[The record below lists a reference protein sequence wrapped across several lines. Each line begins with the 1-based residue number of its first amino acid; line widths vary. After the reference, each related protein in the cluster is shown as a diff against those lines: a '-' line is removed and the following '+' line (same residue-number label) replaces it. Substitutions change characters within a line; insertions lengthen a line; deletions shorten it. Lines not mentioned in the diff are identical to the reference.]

1 MVHSGA
7 ARTNAAVN
15 EARLALRLAWRNL
28 GRNRRRSLIT
38 GAAIAF
44 ALFFAV
50 ILRSLQLGVYNHMV
64 ATVVGSMSGY
74 VQVSDT
80 AYWPSQNLDYA
91 LYEDPTWLEELRAN
105 PDVATAYPRLQ
116 GFALLSAGERS
127 GVAQWI
133 GLSPEEAAAPLWQ
146 ARLASGSWTAAP
158 GSLWLGKRLAE
169 QLRVTVGDSVVA
181 LGQGYQGSMAGASW
195 VVAGTLNL
203 GNPELE
209 KRSAVVELSEAQAFA
224 GAYGLWSY
232 VQVTPRRIELSE
244 DPTGELAA
252 QHPLAGAHFLG
263 WQTRMPELI
272 QAIQADST
280 GGRIILFV
288 LYVVIGF
295 GLLGTMIMLA
305 NERQREFAMQ
315 LAMGMGRGILA
326 GTVFIEVLLLSA
338 AGAVSGGILGR
349 IAVLILDRYP
359 LRLQGEVAAAM
370 EQQGWEPILPPSLD
384 PWITLTH
391 AGVIVLIA
399 LTAAAW
405 PLRTVFKTSP
415 VHR

>member
-1 MVHSGA
+1 MTGF
-7 ARTNAAVN
+7 
-15 EARLALRLAWRNL
+15 RLALRLAWRNL

-50 ILRSLQLGVYNHMV
+50 IMRSLQLGVYNHMV

-91 LYEDPTWLEELRAN
+91 MVEDPEWLDGLRAN
-105 PDVATAYPRLQ
+105 SDVASANPRLQ
-116 GFALLSAGERS
+116 GFSLMTAGERS

-133 GLSPEEAAAPLWQ
+133 GLSPEEAEAPQWQ
-146 ARLASGSWTAAP
+146 ARLASGSWNAAP
-158 GSLWLGKRLAE
+158 GSVWLGKRLAE
-169 QLRVTVGDSVVA
+169 QLRVAVGDSVVA
-181 LGQGYQGSMAGASW
+181 LGQGYQGSMAGAAW

-209 KRSAVVELSEAQAFA
+209 KRSAVLPLADAQDFS
-224 GAYGLWSY
+224 GAYGMWSY
-232 VQVTPRRIELSE
+232 VQVTPRRVELSA
-244 DPTGELAA
+244 DPTAELAA
-252 QHPLAGAHFLG
+252 KHPLEGAHFLG

-272 QAIQADST
+272 QAIQADSA
-280 GGRIILFV
+280 GGKVILFI

-315 LAMGMGRGILA
+315 LAMGMRRGILA
-326 GTVFIEVLLLSA
+326 GTVFIEVLLLSLS
-338 AGAVSGGILGR
+338 GAVAGGILGR
-349 IAVLILDRYP
+349 VAVLILDRYP
-359 LRLQGEVAAAM
+359 LRLQGDVAAAM

-384 PWITLTH
+384 PAITLTH
-391 AGVIVLIA
+391 AGIIVLIA
-399 LTAAAW
+399 LLAAAW

>member
-1 MVHSGA
+1 MTGF
-7 ARTNAAVN
+7 
-15 EARLALRLAWRNL
+15 RLALRLAWRNL

-50 ILRSLQLGVYNHMV
+50 IMRSLQLGVYNHMV

-91 LYEDPTWLEELRAN
+91 MVEDPEWLDGLRAN
-105 PDVATAYPRLQ
+105 SDVASAHPRLQ
-116 GFALLSAGERS
+116 GFSLVTAGERS

-133 GLSPEEAAAPLWQ
+133 GLSPEEAEAPQWQ
-146 ARLASGSWTAAP
+146 ARLASGSWNAAP
-158 GSLWLGKRLAE
+158 GSVWLGKRLAE
-169 QLRVTVGDSVVA
+169 QLRVAVGDSVVA
-181 LGQGYQGSMAGASW
+181 LGQGYQGSMAGAAW

-209 KRSAVVELSEAQAFA
+209 KRSAVLTLADAQDFS
-224 GAYGLWSY
+224 GAYGMWSY
-232 VQVTPRRIELSE
+232 VQVTPRRVELSA
-244 DPTGELAA
+244 DPTAELAA
-252 QHPLAGAHFLG
+252 KHPLEGAHFLG

-272 QAIQADST
+272 QAIQADSA
-280 GGRIILFV
+280 GGKVILFI

-315 LAMGMGRGILA
+315 LAMGMRRGILA
-326 GTVFIEVLLLSA
+326 GTVFIEVLLLSLS
-338 AGAVSGGILGR
+338 GAVAGGILGR
-349 IAVLILDRYP
+349 VAVLILDRYP
-359 LRLQGEVAAAM
+359 LRLQGDVAAAM

-384 PWITLTH
+384 PAITLTH
-391 AGVIVLIA
+391 AGIIVLIA
-399 LTAAAW
+399 LLAAAW

>member
-1 MVHSGA
+1 MTGF
-7 ARTNAAVN
+7 
-15 EARLALRLAWRNL
+15 RLALRLAWRNL

-50 ILRSLQLGVYNHMV
+50 IMRSLQLGVYNHMV

-91 LYEDPTWLEELRAN
+91 MVEDPEWLDGLRAN
-105 PDVATAYPRLQ
+105 SDVASANPRLQ
-116 GFALLSAGERS
+116 GFSLVTAGERS

-133 GLSPEEAAAPLWQ
+133 GLSPEEAEAPQWQ
-146 ARLASGSWTAAP
+146 ARLASGSWNAAP
-158 GSLWLGKRLAE
+158 GSVWLGKRLAE
-169 QLRVTVGDSVVA
+169 QLRVAVGDSVVA
-181 LGQGYQGSMAGASW
+181 LGQGYQGSMAGAAW

-209 KRSAVVELSEAQAFA
+209 KRSAVLTLADAQDFS
-224 GAYGLWSY
+224 GAYGMWSY
-232 VQVTPRRIELSE
+232 VQVTPRRVELSA
-244 DPTGELAA
+244 DPTAELAA
-252 QHPLAGAHFLG
+252 KHPLEGAHFLG

-272 QAIQADST
+272 QAIQADSA
-280 GGRIILFV
+280 GGKVILFI

-315 LAMGMGRGILA
+315 LAMGMRRSILA
-326 GTVFIEVLLLSA
+326 GTVFIEVLLLSLS
-338 AGAVSGGILGR
+338 GAVAGGILGR
-349 IAVLILDRYP
+349 VAVLILDRYP
-359 LRLQGEVAAAM
+359 LRLQGDVAAAM

-384 PWITLTH
+384 PAITLTH
-391 AGVIVLIA
+391 AGIIVLIA
-399 LTAAAW
+399 LLAAAW

>member
-1 MVHSGA
+1 MTLV
-7 ARTNAAVN
+7 
-15 EARLALRLAWRNL
+15 RLALRLAWRNL

-44 ALFFAV
+44 ALFFA
-50 ILRSLQLGVYNHMV
+50 IIMRSLQLGVYNHMV

-91 LYEDPTWLEELRAN
+91 LYEDPEWLEELRSDREIAS
-105 PDVATAYPRLQ
+105 AYPRLQ
-116 GFALLSAGERS
+116 GFSLLSVGDQS

-133 GLSPEEAAAPLWQ
+133 GISPEEVDAPLWQ
-146 ARLASGSWTAAP
+146 ARLASGSWTDAP
-158 GSLWLGKRLAE
+158 GSVWLGKRLAE
-169 QLRVTVGDSVVA
+169 QLHVRVGDTVVA
-181 LGQGYQGSMAGASW
+181 MGQGFQGSMAGAAW
-195 VVAGTLNL
+195 VVAGTLNM

-209 KRSAVVELSEAQAFA
+209 KRSAVVGLADAQEFA
-224 GAYGLWSY
+224 GAYGMWSY
-232 VQVTPRRIELSE
+232 VQITPRSTELSA
-244 DPTGELAA
+244 DPTADLGSR
-252 QHPLAGAHFLG
+252 HPLDGAHFLG

-272 QAIQADST
+272 QAIQADSS
-280 GGRIILFV
+280 GGKVILFI

-315 LAMGMGRGILA
+315 LAMGMRRGLLA
-326 GTVFIEVLLLSA
+326 GIVFVEVVLLSV
-338 AGAVSGGILGR
+338 AGALVGAVLGR
-349 IAVLILDRYP
+349 IAVLILDRFP
-359 LRLQGEVAAAM
+359 LRLQGDVAAAM

-384 PWITLTH
+384 WSITLTH
-391 AGVIVLIA
+391 GGIIVVIA
-399 LTAAAW
+399 LLSAAW

>member
-1 MVHSGA
+1 MTGF
-7 ARTNAAVN
+7 
-15 EARLALRLAWRNL
+15 RLALRLAWRNL

-50 ILRSLQLGVYNHMV
+50 IMRSLQLGVYNHMV

-91 LYEDPTWLEELRAN
+91 MVEDPEWLDGLRAN
-105 PDVATAYPRLQ
+105 SDVASANPRLQ
-116 GFALLSAGERS
+116 GFSLMTAGERS

-133 GLSPEEAAAPLWQ
+133 GLSPEEAEAPQWQ
-146 ARLASGSWTAAP
+146 ARLASGSWNAAP
-158 GSLWLGKRLAE
+158 GSVWLGKRLAE
-169 QLRVTVGDSVVA
+169 QLRVAVGDSVVA
-181 LGQGYQGSMAGASW
+181 LGQGYQGSMAGAAW

-209 KRSAVVELSEAQAFA
+209 KRSAVLTLADAQDFS
-224 GAYGLWSY
+224 GAYGMWSY
-232 VQVTPRRIELSE
+232 VQVTPRRVELSA
-244 DPTGELAA
+244 DPTAELAA
-252 QHPLAGAHFLG
+252 KHPLEGAHFLG

-272 QAIQADST
+272 QAIQADSA
-280 GGRIILFV
+280 GGKVILFI

-315 LAMGMGRGILA
+315 LAMGMRRGILA
-326 GTVFIEVLLLSA
+326 GTVFIEVLLLSLS
-338 AGAVSGGILGR
+338 GAVAGGILGR
-349 IAVLILDRYP
+349 VAVLILDRYP
-359 LRLQGEVAAAM
+359 LRLQGDVAAAM

-384 PWITLTH
+384 PAITLTH
-391 AGVIVLIA
+391 AGIIVLIA
-399 LTAAAW
+399 LLAAAW

>member
-1 MVHSGA
+1 MTA
-7 ARTNAAVN
+7 
-15 EARLALRLAWRNL
+15 ARLALRLAWRNL

-91 LYEDPTWLEELRAN
+91 LYEDPAWLEELRADG
-105 PDVATAYPRLQ
+105 DVASAYPRLQ
-116 GFALLSAGERS
+116 GFSLVTLGEQS

-133 GLSPEEAAAPLWQ
+133 GISSEEAEAPLWK
-146 ARLASGSWTAAP
+146 ARLASGSWNPAP
-158 GSLWLGKRLAE
+158 GSVWLGRRLAE
-169 QLRVTVGDSVVA
+169 QLRAAVGDTVVA
-181 LGQGYQGSMAGASW
+181 MGQGFQGSMAGASW
-195 VVAGTLNL
+195 VVAGTLNM

-209 KRSAVVELSEAQAFA
+209 KRSAVLGLADAQEFA
-224 GAYGLWSY
+224 GAYGMWSY
-232 VQVTPRRIELSE
+232 VQVTPRRTELRP
-244 DPTGELAA
+244 DPTAELGAR
-252 QHPLAGAHFLG
+252 HPLDGARFLG

-272 QAIQADST
+272 QAIQADSS
-280 GGRIILFV
+280 GGRVILFI

-315 LAMGMGRGILA
+315 LAMGMRRGLLA
-326 GTVFIEVLLLSA
+326 GIVFVEVLILSLTGA
-338 AGAVSGGILGR
+338 AVGAALGR
-349 IAVLILDRYP
+349 VAVLILDRFP
-359 LRLQGEVAAAM
+359 LRLQGDVAAAM

-384 PWITLTH
+384 GSITLTH
-391 AGVIVLIA
+391 AGIIVLIA
-399 LTAAAW
+399 LLAAAW

-415 VHR
+415 VQR

>member
-1 MVHSGA
+1 MTGF
-7 ARTNAAVN
+7 
-15 EARLALRLAWRNL
+15 RLALRLAWRNL

-50 ILRSLQLGVYNHMV
+50 IMRSLQLGVYNHMV

-91 LYEDPTWLEELRAN
+91 MVEDPEWLDGLRAN
-105 PDVATAYPRLQ
+105 SDVASANPRLQ
-116 GFALLSAGERS
+116 GFSLVTAGERS

-133 GLSPEEAAAPLWQ
+133 GLSPEEAEAPQWQ
-146 ARLASGSWTAAP
+146 ARLASGSWNAAP
-158 GSLWLGKRLAE
+158 GSVWLGKRLAE
-169 QLRVTVGDSVVA
+169 QLRVAVGDSVVA
-181 LGQGYQGSMAGASW
+181 LGQGYQGSMSGAAW

-209 KRSAVVELSEAQAFA
+209 KRSAVLTLADAQDFS
-224 GAYGLWSY
+224 GAYGMWSY
-232 VQVTPRRIELSE
+232 VQVTPRRVELSA
-244 DPTGELAA
+244 DPTAELAA
-252 QHPLAGAHFLG
+252 KHPLEGAHFLG

-272 QAIQADST
+272 QAIQADSA
-280 GGRIILFV
+280 GGKVILFI

-315 LAMGMGRGILA
+315 LAMGMRRGILA
-326 GTVFIEVLLLSA
+326 GTVFIEVLLLSLS
-338 AGAVSGGILGR
+338 GAVAGGILGR
-349 IAVLILDRYP
+349 VAVLILDRYP
-359 LRLQGEVAAAM
+359 LRLQGDVAAAM

-384 PWITLTH
+384 PAITLTH
-391 AGVIVLIA
+391 AGIIVLIA
-399 LTAAAW
+399 LLAAAW

>member
-1 MVHSGA
+1 MTGF
-7 ARTNAAVN
+7 
-15 EARLALRLAWRNL
+15 RLALRLAWRNL

-50 ILRSLQLGVYNHMV
+50 IMRSLQLGVYNHMV

-91 LYEDPTWLEELRAN
+91 MVEDTEWLDGLRAN
-105 PDVATAYPRLQ
+105 SDVASANPRLQ
-116 GFALLSAGERS
+116 GFSLVTAGERS

-133 GLSPEEAAAPLWQ
+133 GLSPEEAEAPQWQ
-146 ARLASGSWTAAP
+146 ARLASGSWNAAP
-158 GSLWLGKRLAE
+158 GSVWLGKRLAE
-169 QLRVTVGDSVVA
+169 QLRVAVGDSVVA
-181 LGQGYQGSMAGASW
+181 LGQGYQGSMAGAAW

-209 KRSAVVELSEAQAFA
+209 KRSAVLTLADAQDFS
-224 GAYGLWSY
+224 GAYGMWSY
-232 VQVTPRRIELSE
+232 VQVTPRRVELSA
-244 DPTGELAA
+244 DPTAELAA
-252 QHPLAGAHFLG
+252 KHPLEGAHFLG

-272 QAIQADST
+272 QAIQADSA
-280 GGRIILFV
+280 GGKVILFI

-315 LAMGMGRGILA
+315 LAMGMRRGILA
-326 GTVFIEVLLLSA
+326 GTVFIEVLLLSLS
-338 AGAVSGGILGR
+338 GAVAGGILGR
-349 IAVLILDRYP
+349 VAVLILDRYP
-359 LRLQGEVAAAM
+359 LRLQGDVAAAM

-384 PWITLTH
+384 PAITLTH
-391 AGVIVLIA
+391 AGIIVLIA
-399 LTAAAW
+399 LLAAAW

>member
-1 MVHSGA
+1 MTGF
-7 ARTNAAVN
+7 
-15 EARLALRLAWRNL
+15 RLALRLAWRNL

-50 ILRSLQLGVYNHMV
+50 IMRSLQLGVYNHMV

-91 LYEDPTWLEELRAN
+91 MVEDPEWLDGLRSN
-105 PDVATAYPRLQ
+105 SDVASANPRLQ
-116 GFALLSAGERS
+116 GFSLVTAGERS

-133 GLSPEEAAAPLWQ
+133 GLSPEEAEAPQWQ
-146 ARLASGSWTAAP
+146 ARLASGSWNAAP
-158 GSLWLGKRLAE
+158 GSVWLGKRLAE
-169 QLRVTVGDSVVA
+169 QLRVAVGDSVVA
-181 LGQGYQGSMAGASW
+181 LGQGYQGSMAGAAW

-209 KRSAVVELSEAQAFA
+209 KRSAVLTLADAQDFS
-224 GAYGLWSY
+224 GAYGMWSY
-232 VQVTPRRIELSE
+232 VQVTPRRVELSA
-244 DPTGELAA
+244 DPTAELAA
-252 QHPLAGAHFLG
+252 KHPLEGAHFLG

-272 QAIQADST
+272 QAIQADSA
-280 GGRIILFV
+280 GGKVILFI

-315 LAMGMGRGILA
+315 LAMGMRRGILA
-326 GTVFIEVLLLSA
+326 GTVFIEVLLLSLS
-338 AGAVSGGILGR
+338 GAVAGGILGR
-349 IAVLILDRYP
+349 VAVLILDRYP
-359 LRLQGEVAAAM
+359 LRLQGDVAAAM

-384 PWITLTH
+384 PAITLTH
-391 AGVIVLIA
+391 AGIIVLIA
-399 LTAAAW
+399 LLAAAW

>member
-1 MVHSGA
+1 
-7 ARTNAAVN
+7 
-15 EARLALRLAWRNL
+15 LALRLAWRNL

-91 LYEDPTWLEELRAN
+91 LYEDPAWLEELRADG
-105 PDVATAYPRLQ
+105 DVASAYPRLQ
-116 GFALLSAGERS
+116 GFSLVTLGEQS

-133 GLSPEEAAAPLWQ
+133 GISSEEAEDPLWK
-146 ARLASGSWTAAP
+146 ARLASGSWNPAP
-158 GSLWLGKRLAE
+158 GSVWLGRRLAE
-169 QLRVTVGDSVVA
+169 QLRAAVGDTVVA
-181 LGQGYQGSMAGASW
+181 MGQGFQGSMAGASW
-195 VVAGTLNL
+195 VVAGTLNM

-209 KRSAVVELSEAQAFA
+209 KRSAVLGLADAQEFA
-224 GAYGLWSY
+224 GAYGMWSY
-232 VQVTPRRIELSE
+232 VQVTPRRTELSH
-244 DPTGELAA
+244 DPTAELGAR
-252 QHPLAGAHFLG
+252 HPLDGARFLG

-272 QAIQADST
+272 QAIQADSS
-280 GGRIILFV
+280 GGRVILFI

-315 LAMGMGRGILA
+315 LAMGMRRGLLA
-326 GTVFIEVLLLSA
+326 GIVFVEVLILSLTGA
-338 AGAVSGGILGR
+338 AVGAVLGR
-349 IAVLILDRYP
+349 VAVLILDRFP
-359 LRLQGEVAAAM
+359 LRLQGDVAAAM

-384 PWITLTH
+384 GSITLTH
-391 AGVIVLIA
+391 AGIIVLIA
-399 LTAAAW
+399 LLAAAW

-415 VHR
+415 VQR

>member
-1 MVHSGA
+1 MTGF
-7 ARTNAAVN
+7 
-15 EARLALRLAWRNL
+15 RLALRLAWRNL

-50 ILRSLQLGVYNHMV
+50 IMRSLQLGVYNHMV

-91 LYEDPTWLEELRAN
+91 MVEDPEWLDGLRAN
-105 PDVATAYPRLQ
+105 SDVASANPRLQ
-116 GFALLSAGERS
+116 GFSLVTAGERS

-133 GLSPEEAAAPLWQ
+133 GLSPEEAEAPQWQ
-146 ARLASGSWTAAP
+146 ARLASGSWNAAP
-158 GSLWLGKRLAE
+158 GSVWLGKRLAE
-169 QLRVTVGDSVVA
+169 QLRVAVGDSVVA
-181 LGQGYQGSMAGASW
+181 LGQGYQGSMAGAAW

-209 KRSAVVELSEAQAFA
+209 KRSAVLTLADAQDFS
-224 GAYGLWSY
+224 GAYGMWSY
-232 VQVTPRRIELSE
+232 VQVTPRRVELSA
-244 DPTGELAA
+244 DPTAELAA
-252 QHPLAGAHFLG
+252 KHPLEGAHFLG

-272 QAIQADST
+272 QAIQADSA
-280 GGRIILFV
+280 GGKVILFI

-315 LAMGMGRGILA
+315 LAMGMRRGILA
-326 GTVFIEVLLLSA
+326 GTVFIEVLLLSLS
-338 AGAVSGGILGR
+338 GAVAGGILGR
-349 IAVLILDRYP
+349 VAVLILDRYP
-359 LRLQGEVAAAM
+359 LRLQGDVAAAM

-384 PWITLTH
+384 PAITLTH
-391 AGVIVLIA
+391 AGIIVLIA
-399 LTAAAW
+399 LLAAAW

>member
-1 MVHSGA
+1 MTA
-7 ARTNAAVN
+7 
-15 EARLALRLAWRNL
+15 ARLALRLAWRNL

-91 LYEDPTWLEELRAN
+91 LYENPAWLEKLRADG
-105 PDVATAYPRLQ
+105 DVASAYPRLQ
-116 GFALLSAGERS
+116 GFSLVTLGEQS

-133 GLSPEEAAAPLWQ
+133 GISSEEAEAPLWK
-146 ARLASGSWTAAP
+146 ARLASGSWTPAP
-158 GSLWLGKRLAE
+158 GSVWLGRRLAE
-169 QLRVTVGDSVVA
+169 QLRAAVGDTVVA
-181 LGQGYQGSMAGASW
+181 MGQGFQGSMAGASW
-195 VVAGTLNL
+195 VVAGTLNM

-209 KRSAVVELSEAQAFA
+209 KRSAVVGLADAQEFA
-224 GAYGLWSY
+224 GAYGMWSY
-232 VQVTPRRIELSE
+232 VQVTPRRTELSH
-244 DPTGELAA
+244 DPTAELGAR
-252 QHPLAGAHFLG
+252 HPLDGARFLG

-272 QAIQADST
+272 QAIQADSS
-280 GGRIILFV
+280 GGRVILFI

-315 LAMGMGRGILA
+315 LAMGMRRGLLA
-326 GTVFIEVLLLSA
+326 GIVFVEVLILSLTGA
-338 AGAVSGGILGR
+338 AVGAVLGR
-349 IAVLILDRYP
+349 VAVLILDRFP
-359 LRLQGEVAAAM
+359 LRLQGDVAAAM

-384 PWITLTH
+384 GSITLTH
-391 AGVIVLIA
+391 AGIIVLIA
-399 LTAAAW
+399 LLAAAW

-415 VHR
+415 VQR

>member
-1 MVHSGA
+1 
-7 ARTNAAVN
+7 
-15 EARLALRLAWRNL
+15 LALRLAWRNL

-91 LYEDPTWLEELRAN
+91 LYEDPAWLEKLRADG
-105 PDVATAYPRLQ
+105 DVASAYPRLQ
-116 GFALLSAGERS
+116 GFSLVTLGEQS

-133 GLSPEEAAAPLWQ
+133 GISSEEAEAPLWK
-146 ARLASGSWTAAP
+146 ARLASGSWTPAP
-158 GSLWLGKRLAE
+158 GSVWLGRRLAE
-169 QLRVTVGDSVVA
+169 QLRAAVGDTVVA
-181 LGQGYQGSMAGASW
+181 MGQGFQGSMAGASW
-195 VVAGTLNL
+195 VVAGTLNM

-209 KRSAVVELSEAQAFA
+209 KRSAILGLADAQEFA
-224 GAYGLWSY
+224 GAYGMWSY
-232 VQVTPRRIELSE
+232 VQVTPRRTELSH
-244 DPTGELAA
+244 DPTAELGAR
-252 QHPLAGAHFLG
+252 HPLDGARFLG

-272 QAIQADST
+272 QAIQADSS
-280 GGRIILFV
+280 GGRVILFI

-315 LAMGMGRGILA
+315 LAMGMRRGLLA
-326 GTVFIEVLLLSA
+326 GIVFVEVLILSLTGA
-338 AGAVSGGILGR
+338 AVGAALGR
-349 IAVLILDRYP
+349 VAVLILDRFP
-359 LRLQGEVAAAM
+359 LRLQGDVAAAM

-384 PWITLTH
+384 GSITLTH
-391 AGVIVLIA
+391 AGIIVLIA
-399 LTAAAW
+399 LLAAAW

-415 VHR
+415 VQR

>member
-1 MVHSGA
+1 MTA
-7 ARTNAAVN
+7 
-15 EARLALRLAWRNL
+15 ARLALRLAWRNL

-91 LYEDPTWLEELRAN
+91 LYEDPAWLEELRADG
-105 PDVATAYPRLQ
+105 DVASAYPRLQ
-116 GFALLSAGERS
+116 GFSLVTLGEQS

-133 GLSPEEAAAPLWQ
+133 GISSEEAEDPLWK
-146 ARLASGSWTAAP
+146 ARLASGSWNPAP
-158 GSLWLGKRLAE
+158 GSVWLGRRLAE
-169 QLRVTVGDSVVA
+169 QLRAAVGDTVVA
-181 LGQGYQGSMAGASW
+181 MGQGFQGSMAGASW
-195 VVAGTLNL
+195 VVAGTLNM

-209 KRSAVVELSEAQAFA
+209 KRSAVLGLADAQEFA
-224 GAYGLWSY
+224 GAYGMWSY
-232 VQVTPRRIELSE
+232 VQVTPRRTELSH
-244 DPTGELAA
+244 DPTAELGAR
-252 QHPLAGAHFLG
+252 HPLDGARFLG

-272 QAIQADST
+272 QAIQADSS
-280 GGRIILFV
+280 GGRVILFI

-315 LAMGMGRGILA
+315 LAMGMRRGLLA
-326 GTVFIEVLLLSA
+326 GIVFVEVLILSLTGA
-338 AGAVSGGILGR
+338 AVGAVLGR
-349 IAVLILDRYP
+349 VAVLILDRFP
-359 LRLQGEVAAAM
+359 LRLQGDVAAAM

-384 PWITLTH
+384 GSITLTH
-391 AGVIVLIA
+391 AGIIVLIA
-399 LTAAAW
+399 LLAAAW

-415 VHR
+415 VQR

>member
-1 MVHSGA
+1 MTGFL
-7 ARTNAAVN
+7 
-15 EARLALRLAWRNL
+15 LALRLAWRNL

-50 ILRSLQLGVYNHMV
+50 IMRSLQLGVYNHMV

-91 LYEDPTWLEELRAN
+91 MVEDPEWLDGLRADS
-105 PDVATAYPRLQ
+105 DVASANPRLQ
-116 GFALLSAGERS
+116 GFSLVTAGERS

-133 GLSPEEAAAPLWQ
+133 GLSPEEAEAPQWQ
-146 ARLASGSWTAAP
+146 ARLASGSWNAAP
-158 GSLWLGKRLAE
+158 GSVWLGKRLAE
-169 QLRVTVGDSVVA
+169 QLRVAVGDSVVA
-181 LGQGYQGSMAGASW
+181 LGQGYQGSMAGAAW

-209 KRSAVVELSEAQAFA
+209 KRSAVLTLADAQDFS
-224 GAYGLWSY
+224 GAYGMWSY
-232 VQVTPRRIELSE
+232 VQVTPRRVELSA
-244 DPTGELAA
+244 DPTAELAA
-252 QHPLAGAHFLG
+252 MHPLEGAHFLG

-272 QAIQADST
+272 QAIQADSA
-280 GGRIILFV
+280 GGKVILFI

-315 LAMGMGRGILA
+315 LAMGMRRGILA
-326 GTVFIEVLLLSA
+326 GTVFIEVLLLSLS
-338 AGAVSGGILGR
+338 GAVAGGILGR
-349 IAVLILDRYP
+349 VAVLILDRYP
-359 LRLQGEVAAAM
+359 LRLQGDVAAAM

-384 PWITLTH
+384 PAITLTH
-391 AGVIVLIA
+391 AGIIVLIA
-399 LTAAAW
+399 LLAAAW

>member
-1 MVHSGA
+1 VTA
-7 ARTNAAVN
+7 
-15 EARLALRLAWRNL
+15 ARLALRLAWRNL

-91 LYEDPTWLEELRAN
+91 LYEDPAWLEELRADG
-105 PDVATAYPRLQ
+105 DVASAYPRLQ
-116 GFALLSAGERS
+116 GFSLVTLGEQS

-133 GLSPEEAAAPLWQ
+133 GISSEEAEDPLWK
-146 ARLASGSWTAAP
+146 ARLASGSWNPAP
-158 GSLWLGKRLAE
+158 GSVWLGRRLAE
-169 QLRVTVGDSVVA
+169 QLRAAVGDTVVA
-181 LGQGYQGSMAGASW
+181 MGQGFQGSMAGASW
-195 VVAGTLNL
+195 VVAGTLNM

-209 KRSAVVELSEAQAFA
+209 KRSAVLGLADAQEFA
-224 GAYGLWSY
+224 GAYGMWSY
-232 VQVTPRRIELSE
+232 VQVTPRRTELSH
-244 DPTGELAA
+244 DPTAELGAR
-252 QHPLAGAHFLG
+252 HPLDGARFLG

-272 QAIQADST
+272 QAIQADSS
-280 GGRIILFV
+280 GGRVILFI

-315 LAMGMGRGILA
+315 LAMGMRRGLLA
-326 GTVFIEVLLLSA
+326 GIVFVEVLILSLTGA
-338 AGAVSGGILGR
+338 AVGAVLGR
-349 IAVLILDRYP
+349 VAVLILDRFP
-359 LRLQGEVAAAM
+359 LRLQGDVAAAM

-384 PWITLTH
+384 GSITLTH
-391 AGVIVLIA
+391 AGIIVLIA
-399 LTAAAW
+399 LLAAAW

-415 VHR
+415 VQR

>member
-1 MVHSGA
+1 MTGF
-7 ARTNAAVN
+7 
-15 EARLALRLAWRNL
+15 RLALRLAWRNL

-50 ILRSLQLGVYNHMV
+50 IMRSLQLGVYNHMV

-91 LYEDPTWLEELRAN
+91 MFEDPEWLDGLRAN
-105 PDVATAYPRLQ
+105 SDVASANPRLQ
-116 GFALLSAGERS
+116 GFSLVTAGERS

-133 GLSPEEAAAPLWQ
+133 GLSPEEAEAPQWQ
-146 ARLASGSWTAAP
+146 ARLASGSWNAAP
-158 GSLWLGKRLAE
+158 GSVWLGKRRAE
-169 QLRVTVGDSVVA
+169 QLRGAVGDSVVV
-181 LGQGYQGSMAGASW
+181 LGQGYQGSMAGAAW

-209 KRSAVVELSEAQAFA
+209 KRSAVLTLADAQDFS
-224 GAYGLWSY
+224 GAYGMWSY
-232 VQVTPRRIELSE
+232 VQVTPRRVELSA
-244 DPTGELAA
+244 DPTAELAA
-252 QHPLAGAHFLG
+252 KHPLEGAHFLG

-272 QAIQADST
+272 QAIQADSA
-280 GGRIILFV
+280 GGKVILFI

-315 LAMGMGRGILA
+315 LAMGMRRGILA
-326 GTVFIEVLLLSA
+326 GTVFIEVLLLSLS
-338 AGAVSGGILGR
+338 GAVAGGILGR
-349 IAVLILDRYP
+349 VAVLILDRYP
-359 LRLQGEVAAAM
+359 LRLQGDVAAAM

-384 PWITLTH
+384 PAITLTH
-391 AGVIVLIA
+391 AGIIVLIA
-399 LTAAAW
+399 LLAAAW

>member
-1 MVHSGA
+1 M
-7 ARTNAAVN
+7 NAVN
-15 EARLALRLAWRNL
+15 LALRLAWRNL

-44 ALFFAV
+44 ALFFA
-50 ILRSLQLGVYNHMV
+50 IIMRSLQLGVYNHMV

-91 LYEDPTWLEELRAN
+91 LYEDPEWLDKLRADR
-105 PDVATAYPRLQ
+105 DVATAYPRLQ
-116 GFALLSAGERS
+116 GFSLLSVGEQS

-133 GLSPEEAAAPLWQ
+133 GISPEEVDAPLWQ
-146 ARLASGSWTAAP
+146 ARLASGSWTDAP
-158 GSLWLGKRLAE
+158 GSVWLGKRLAE
-169 QLRVTVGDSVVA
+169 QLRVAVGDTVVA
-181 LGQGYQGSMAGASW
+181 MGQGFQGSMAGAAW
-195 VVAGTLNL
+195 VVAGTLNM

-209 KRSAVVELSEAQAFA
+209 KRSAVLGLADAQEFA
-224 GAYGLWSY
+224 GAYGMWSY
-232 VQVTPRRIELSE
+232 VQITPRSTELSA
-244 DPTGELAA
+244 DPTADLGAR
-252 QHPLAGAHFLG
+252 HPLDGAHFLG

-272 QAIQADST
+272 QAIQADSS
-280 GGRIILFV
+280 GGKVILFI

-315 LAMGMGRGILA
+315 LAMGMRRGILA
-326 GTVFIEVLLLSA
+326 GIVFIEVLLLSL
-338 AGAVSGGILGR
+338 AGALAGTLLGR
-349 IAVLILDRYP
+349 TAVLVLDRYP

-384 PWITLTH
+384 WSITLTH
-391 AGVIVLIA
+391 GGIIVLIA
-399 LTAAAW
+399 LLAASW

>member
-1 MVHSGA
+1 MTGF
-7 ARTNAAVN
+7 
-15 EARLALRLAWRNL
+15 RLALRLAWRNL

-50 ILRSLQLGVYNHMV
+50 IMRSLQLGVYNHMV

-91 LYEDPTWLEELRAN
+91 MFEDPEWLDGLRAN
-105 PDVATAYPRLQ
+105 SDVASANPRLQ
-116 GFALLSAGERS
+116 GFSLMTAGERS

-133 GLSPEEAAAPLWQ
+133 GLSPEEAEAPQWQ
-146 ARLASGSWTAAP
+146 ARLASGSWNAAP
-158 GSLWLGKRLAE
+158 GSVWLGKRLAE
-169 QLRVTVGDSVVA
+169 QLRVAVGDSVVA
-181 LGQGYQGSMAGASW
+181 LGQGYQGSMAGAAW

-209 KRSAVVELSEAQAFA
+209 KRSAVLTLADAQDFS
-224 GAYGLWSY
+224 GAYGMWSY
-232 VQVTPRRIELSE
+232 VQVTPRRVELSA
-244 DPTGELAA
+244 DPTAELAA
-252 QHPLAGAHFLG
+252 KHPLEGAHFLG

-272 QAIQADST
+272 QAIQADSA
-280 GGRIILFV
+280 GGKVILFI

-315 LAMGMGRGILA
+315 LAMGMRRGILA
-326 GTVFIEVLLLSA
+326 GTVFIEVLLLSLS
-338 AGAVSGGILGR
+338 GAVAGGILGR
-349 IAVLILDRYP
+349 VAVLILDRYP
-359 LRLQGEVAAAM
+359 LRLQGDVAAAM

-384 PWITLTH
+384 PAITLTH
-391 AGVIVLIA
+391 AGIIVLIA
-399 LTAAAW
+399 LLAAAW

>member
-1 MVHSGA
+1 MTA
-7 ARTNAAVN
+7 
-15 EARLALRLAWRNL
+15 ARLALRLAWRNL

-91 LYEDPTWLEELRAN
+91 LYEDPAWLEELRADG
-105 PDVATAYPRLQ
+105 DVASAYPRLQ
-116 GFALLSAGERS
+116 GFSLVTLGEQS

-133 GLSPEEAAAPLWQ
+133 GISSEEAEAPLWK
-146 ARLASGSWTAAP
+146 ARLASGSWNPAP
-158 GSLWLGKRLAE
+158 GSVWLGRRLAE
-169 QLRVTVGDSVVA
+169 QLRAAVGDTVVA
-181 LGQGYQGSMAGASW
+181 MGQGFQGSMAGASW
-195 VVAGTLNL
+195 VVAGTLNM

-209 KRSAVVELSEAQAFA
+209 KRSAVLGLADAQEFA
-224 GAYGLWSY
+224 GAYGMWSY
-232 VQVTPRRIELSE
+232 VQVTPRRTELSH
-244 DPTGELAA
+244 DPTAELGAR
-252 QHPLAGAHFLG
+252 HPLDGARFLG

-272 QAIQADST
+272 QAIQADSS
-280 GGRIILFV
+280 GGRVILFI

-315 LAMGMGRGILA
+315 LAMGMRRGLLA
-326 GTVFIEVLLLSA
+326 GIVFVEVLILSLTGA
-338 AGAVSGGILGR
+338 AVCAALGR
-349 IAVLILDRYP
+349 VAVLILDRFP
-359 LRLQGEVAAAM
+359 LRLQGDVAAAM

-384 PWITLTH
+384 GSITLTH
-391 AGVIVLIA
+391 AGIIVLIA
-399 LTAAAW
+399 LLAAAW

-415 VHR
+415 VQR

>member
-1 MVHSGA
+1 M
-7 ARTNAAVN
+7 TAV
-15 EARLALRLAWRNL
+15 RLALRLAWRNL

-91 LYEDPTWLEELRAN
+91 LYEAPEWLDELRADR
-105 PDVATAYPRLQ
+105 DVASAYPRLQ
-116 GFALLSAGERS
+116 GFSLVTMGEQS

-133 GLSPEEAAAPLWQ
+133 GISPEEAAAPLWQ
-146 ARLASGSWTAAP
+146 ARLASGSWTDAP
-158 GSLWLGKRLAE
+158 GSVWLGKRLAE
-169 QLRVTVGDSVVA
+169 QLRAAVGDTVVA
-181 LGQGYQGSMAGASW
+181 MGQGFQGSMAGASW
-195 VVAGTLNL
+195 VVAGTLNM

-209 KRSAVVELSEAQAFA
+209 KRSAVIGLADAQEFA
-224 GAYGLWSY
+224 GAYGMWSY
-232 VQVTPRRIELSE
+232 VQVTPRRTELSQ
-244 DPTGELAA
+244 DPTVELGAK
-252 QHPLAGAHFLG
+252 HPLEGARFLG

-272 QAIQADST
+272 QAIQADSS
-280 GGRIILFV
+280 GGKVILFI

-315 LAMGMGRGILA
+315 LAMGMRRGLLA
-326 GTVFIEVLLLSA
+326 GIVFVE
-338 AGAVSGGILGR
+338 
-349 IAVLILDRYP
+349 VLILSMAGALVGALLGRVAVLVLDRFP
-359 LRLQGEVAAAM
+359 LRLQGDVAAAM

-384 PWITLTH
+384 ASITLTH
-391 AGVIVLIA
+391 AGIIVLIA
-399 LTAAAW
+399 LLAAAW
-405 PLRTVFKTSP
+405 PLRTVFKTNP
-415 VHR
+415 VQR

>member
-1 MVHSGA
+1 MTA
-7 ARTNAAVN
+7 
-15 EARLALRLAWRNL
+15 ARLALRLAWRNL

-91 LYEDPTWLEELRAN
+91 LYEDPAWLEELRADG
-105 PDVATAYPRLQ
+105 DVASAYPRLQ
-116 GFALLSAGERS
+116 GFSLVTLGEQS

-133 GLSPEEAAAPLWQ
+133 GISSEEAEAPLWK
-146 ARLASGSWTAAP
+146 ARLASGSWTPAP
-158 GSLWLGKRLAE
+158 GSVWLGRRLAE
-169 QLRVTVGDSVVA
+169 QLRAAVGDTVVA
-181 LGQGYQGSMAGASW
+181 MGQGFQGSMAGASW
-195 VVAGTLNL
+195 VVAGTLNM

-209 KRSAVVELSEAQAFA
+209 KRSAVVGLADAQEFA
-224 GAYGLWSY
+224 GAYGMWSY
-232 VQVTPRRIELSE
+232 VQVTPRRTELSH
-244 DPTGELAA
+244 DPTAELGAR
-252 QHPLAGAHFLG
+252 HPLDGARFLG

-272 QAIQADST
+272 QAIQADSS
-280 GGRIILFV
+280 GGRVILFI

-315 LAMGMGRGILA
+315 LAMGMRRGFLA
-326 GTVFIEVLLLSA
+326 GIVFVEVLILSLTGA
-338 AGAVSGGILGR
+338 AVGAALGR
-349 IAVLILDRYP
+349 VAVLILDRFP
-359 LRLQGEVAAAM
+359 LRLQGDVAAAM

-384 PWITLTH
+384 GSITLTH
-391 AGVIVLIA
+391 AGIIVLIA
-399 LTAAAW
+399 LLAAAW

-415 VHR
+415 VQR

>member
-1 MVHSGA
+1 MTGF
-7 ARTNAAVN
+7 
-15 EARLALRLAWRNL
+15 RLALRLAWRNL

-50 ILRSLQLGVYNHMV
+50 IMRSLQLGVYNHMV

-91 LYEDPTWLEELRAN
+91 MVEDPEWLDGLRAN
-105 PDVATAYPRLQ
+105 SDVASANPRLQ
-116 GFALLSAGERS
+116 GFSLVTAGERS

-133 GLSPEEAAAPLWQ
+133 GLSPEEAEAPQWQ
-146 ARLASGSWTAAP
+146 ARLASGSWNAAP
-158 GSLWLGKRLAE
+158 GSVWLGKRLAE
-169 QLRVTVGDSVVA
+169 QLRVAVGDSVVA
-181 LGQGYQGSMAGASW
+181 LGQGYQGSMAGAAW

-209 KRSAVVELSEAQAFA
+209 KRSAVLTLADAQDFS
-224 GAYGLWSY
+224 GAYGMWSY
-232 VQVTPRRIELSE
+232 VQVTPRRVELSA
-244 DPTGELAA
+244 DPTAELAA
-252 QHPLAGAHFLG
+252 KHPLEGARFLG

-272 QAIQADST
+272 QAIQADSA
-280 GGRIILFV
+280 GGKVILFI

-315 LAMGMGRGILA
+315 LAMGMRRGILA
-326 GTVFIEVLLLSA
+326 GTVFIEVLLLSLS
-338 AGAVSGGILGR
+338 GAVAGGILGR
-349 IAVLILDRYP
+349 VAVLILDRYP
-359 LRLQGEVAAAM
+359 LRLQGDVAAAM

-384 PWITLTH
+384 PAITLTH
-391 AGVIVLIA
+391 AGIIVLIA
-399 LTAAAW
+399 LLAAAW

>member
-1 MVHSGA
+1 VTGF
-7 ARTNAAVN
+7 
-15 EARLALRLAWRNL
+15 RLALRLAWRNL

-50 ILRSLQLGVYNHMV
+50 IMRSLQLGVYNHMV

-91 LYEDPTWLEELRAN
+91 MFEDPEWLDGLRAN
-105 PDVATAYPRLQ
+105 SDVASANPRLQ
-116 GFALLSAGERS
+116 GFSLVTAGERS

-133 GLSPEEAAAPLWQ
+133 GLSPEEAEAPQWQ
-146 ARLASGSWTAAP
+146 ARLASGSWNAAP
-158 GSLWLGKRLAE
+158 GSVWLGKRLAE
-169 QLRVTVGDSVVA
+169 QLRVAVGDSVVA
-181 LGQGYQGSMAGASW
+181 LGQGYQGSMAGAAW

-209 KRSAVVELSEAQAFA
+209 KRSAVLTLADAQDFS
-224 GAYGLWSY
+224 GAYGMWSY
-232 VQVTPRRIELSE
+232 VQVTPRRVELSA
-244 DPTGELAA
+244 DPTAELAA
-252 QHPLAGAHFLG
+252 KHPLEGAHFLG

-272 QAIQADST
+272 QAIQADSA
-280 GGRIILFV
+280 GGKVILFI

-315 LAMGMGRGILA
+315 LAMGMRRGILA
-326 GTVFIEVLLLSA
+326 GTVFIEVLLLSLS
-338 AGAVSGGILGR
+338 GAVAGGILGR
-349 IAVLILDRYP
+349 VAVLILDRYP
-359 LRLQGEVAAAM
+359 LRLQGDVAAAM

-384 PWITLTH
+384 PAITLTH
-391 AGVIVLIA
+391 AGIIVLIA
-399 LTAAAW
+399 LLAAAW